1 MEEEIDLKSIFNM
14 FWDRKIGII
23 VIILLCIVAGYVYT
37 TFFVT
42 PVYEATSTAILT
54 SNNESSS
61 DEGGTAGVTQT
72 EVTLNNSLLSTYREI
87 ATSDSVV
94 SKVISNLGLNISD
107 DALKSQITVTSAT
120 NSQVIQITVENE
132 NASLAAKIANEI
144 RQVFTDRV
152 AELYDMQNIKSL
164 DDAKVP
170 TSPSNI
176 NHTKDIVMF
185 AAIGVVLAVI
195 YVVIANLLDNTVKS
209 SSDIEKATGLN
220 VIAEIPV
227 YEFNGR
233 GRKR

>member
-120 NSQVIQITVENE
+120 SSQVIQITVENE
-132 NASLAAKIANEI
+132 NAELAAKIANEI

>member
-1 MEEEIDLKSIFNM
+1 MEEEIDLKSIFKIL
-14 FWDRKIGII
+14 WDRKIGII

-42 PVYEATSTAILT
+42 PVYEATSKAILT
-54 SNNESSS
+54 SNNEASS
-61 DEGGTAGVTQT
+61 DEGGTAGVTPT

-107 DALKSQITVTSAT
+107 DVLKSQITVTSAT

-132 NASLAAKIANEI
+132 DASLAARIANEI

-152 AELYDMQNIKSL
+152 AELYDMQNIKPL
-164 DDAKVP
+164 DDAQVP
-170 TSPSNI
+170 MSPSNI
-176 NHTKDIVMF
+176 NHMKDIIIF
-185 AAIGVVLAVI
+185 AGIGIVLAVA
-195 YVVIANLLDNTVKS
+195 YVFIANLLDNTVKS